1 MAIDFENISFDDVEI
16 ISEDEVEHSRG
27 GKRKLPEWT
36 PILSWS
42 RPQVPDFF
50 WEWRGYGQPTKED
63 FEEMEQDKAEA
74 LAKQHEYIDRE
85 LEIWGIRSR
94 HVLEVRNQKEVRIK
108 L

>member
-1 MAIDFENISFDDVEI
+1 MSEQPDEMFFEI
-16 ISEDEVEHSRG
+16 IDESEVVTSRRRNV
-27 GKRKLPEWT
+27 KPKLEEWV

-63 FEEMEQDKAEA
+63 FEEMERQREES
-74 LAKQHEYIDRE
+74 LAKQNEYVDRE
-85 LEIWGIRSR
+85 IEIWGIRSR
-94 HVLEVRNQKEVRIK
+94 HVLEVRNQKEVRFK

>member
-1 MAIDFENISFDDVEI
+1 MSEQPDEMFFEI
-16 ISEDEVEHSRG
+16 IDESEVVTSR
-27 GKRKLPEWT
+27 RRNAQPKLEEWV

-63 FEEMEQDKAEA
+63 FEEMERQREES
-74 LAKQHEYIDRE
+74 LAKQNEYVDRE
-85 LEIWGIRSR
+85 IEILGIRSR

>member
-1 MAIDFENISFDDVEI
+1 MSEQPDEMFFEI
-16 ISEDEVEHSRG
+16 IDESEVVPSR
-27 GKRKLPEWT
+27 RKAKPKLEEWV

-50 WEWRGYGQPTKED
+50 WEWRGYGQPTEKD
-63 FEEMEQDKAEA
+63 FKEMEEDRAES
-74 LAKQHEYIDRE
+74 LAKQNEYIDRE

-94 HVLEVRNQKEVRIK
+94 TVLEIRNQKEVRIK